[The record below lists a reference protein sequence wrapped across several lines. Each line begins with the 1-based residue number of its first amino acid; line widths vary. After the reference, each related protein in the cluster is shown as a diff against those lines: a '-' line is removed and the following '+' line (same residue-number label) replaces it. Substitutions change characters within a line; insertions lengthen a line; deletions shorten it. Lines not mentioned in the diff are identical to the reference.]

1 MRLSTVKKTVMA
13 TALAVAA
20 VAVAGAPSNAL
31 ALGFNF
37 GDLGFYVYGGNDQ
50 RYESFGTGSSAP
62 VLLSPSLTTRDISGD
77 LTTLNAGAGTGLRY
91 SVIGSSTD
99 GLTFYVS
106 STSSTITTAQA
117 NNSFAANAQGE
128 FLFWA
133 GQHAAATGGVGNPLA
148 NNPSITP
155 TSAPHSFTN
164 ILGTAGVLNGQLGFN
179 THGTLGQLLNIFA
192 VTVDGVN
199 PETYT
204 KVASALLSTTGQLT
218 ITPSAVP
225 IPAAVYLFGTGLVAL
240 VGIAR
245 RSMNKNKMA
254 A

>member
-1 MRLSTVKKTVMA
+1 MQRQGTVKR
-13 TALAVAA
+13 LAAA
-20 VAVAGAPSNAL
+20 VIAVTAMAVMGGPSSAL

-50 RYESFGTGSSAP
+50 RYESFGTGSSNP
-62 VLLSPSLTTRDISGD
+62 VLLGSSPTTRNISSD
-77 LTTLNAGAGTGLRY
+77 LPTLNAGAATGLRY

-106 STSSTITTAQA
+106 SPNATITAAQA

-133 GQHAAATGGVGNPLA
+133 GQHAAQTGGVGNPLA
-148 NNPSITP
+148 NNPSITAA
-155 TSAPHSFTN
+155 SAPHSFTS
-164 ILGTAGVLNGQLGFN
+164 ILGTAGVLNGQVGFN

-192 VTVDGVN
+192 VNVDGATT
-199 PETYT
+199 ETYT
-204 KVASALLSTTGQLT
+204 RIATALLMPDGALT
-218 ITPSAVP
+218 ITPTAVP
-225 IPAAVYLFGTGLVAL
+225 VPAAVVLFGTGLVGL
-240 VGIAR
+240 VGLAR
-245 RSMNKNKMA
+245 RKMQGLA

>member
-1 MRLSTVKKTVMA
+1 MRASNKLKRTLA
-13 TALAVAA
+13 ALTAVSSLAM
-20 VAVAGAPSNAL
+20 GSLPSNAL

-37 GDLGFYVYGGNDQ
+37 GDLGFFVYGGNDQ
-50 RYESFGTGSSAP
+50 RYENLGMGSSAP
-62 VLLSPSLTTRDISGD
+62 VLAGPSPTNRDIAGD
-77 LTTLNAGAGTGLRY
+77 LPTLNNGAATGLRY
-91 SVIGSSTD
+91 SVIGTSTD

-106 STSSTITTAQA
+106 SPNNSITQAQA

-155 TSAPHSFTN
+155 ASAGHSFTS
-164 ILGTAGVLNGQLGFN
+164 ILGTAGVLNGQLGFV
-179 THGTLGQLLNIFA
+179 THGNPGQFLNIFS
-192 VTVDGVN
+192 VNVDGAS

-204 KVASALLSTTGQLT
+204 KVATAFLSSTGQLT
-218 ITPSAVP
+218 VTPLAAIPVP
-225 IPAAVYLFGTGLVAL
+225 TAFILFGTGLIGL

-245 RSMNKNKMA
+245 RSMNKPA

>member
-1 MRLSTVKKTVMA
+1 MKRQSNVKRL
-13 TALAVAA
+13 LAAVIGVAA
-20 VAVAGAPSNAL
+20 IAVAGVPSSAL

-37 GDLGFYVYGGNDQ
+37 GDLGFFVYGGNDQ
-50 RYESFGTGSSAP
+50 RYESLGTGSSNP
-62 VLLSPSLTTRDISGD
+62 VLLGPSDTTRNISAD
-77 LTTLNAGAGTGLRY
+77 LTTLNNGASTGLRY

-106 STSSTITTAQA
+106 SPNATITPAQA

-155 TSAPHSFTN
+155 ASAPWSFTN
-164 ILGTAGVLNGQLGFN
+164 ILGTAGVLNGQVGFN
-179 THGTLGQLLNIFA
+179 THGSLGQLLNIFA
-192 VTVDGVN
+192 VNVDGVN

-204 KVASALLSTTGQLT
+204 KVASALLSATGQLI
-218 ITPSAVP
+218 IT
-225 IPAAVYLFGTGLVAL
+225 PAAVPLPAAVVLFGTGLVAL

-245 RSMNKNKMA
+245 RKIDKMA